1 MTSAALVCL
10 LLLVFRKLGKRT
22 RVKKTVFP
30 SSVFT
35 VEKVSSTIV
44 KKTAFPSSVER

>member
-22 RVKKTVFP
+22 RVQKKGVFP
-30 SSVFT
+30 ASAFT
-35 VEKVSSTIV
+35 VDRVGKS
-44 KKTAFPSSVER
+44 KYP